1 MKRDMDIIREIL
13 LQLEKHNYI
22 DQIEVHSAKEIAYH
36 VSLLEGAGLVTQDTY
51 CNLFLNDS
59 MLDGIRITWAGHEF
73 LDSSRNAS
81 VWEKAKNITI
91 EKTGALSFEVL
102 KAVLVQLGKDAMSN
116 IT

>member
-13 LQLEKHNYI
+13 LRLEQHDYI
-22 DQIEVHSAKEIAYH
+22 DEIEGHSAKEIAYH
-36 VSLLEGAGLVTQDTY
+36 VSLLEGAGLVTQDIY
-51 CNLFLNDS
+51 SNLFLNGS

-81 VWEKAKNITI
+81 VWKKAKDIAI

-102 KAVLVQLGKDAMSN
+102 KTVLVQLGKDAISN